1 MGNELTRDYLL
12 AALGEKP
19 RVRKERQARERRE
32 REASETR
39 RTEPSNDRGE
49 VSNPMS
55 DGGGTATQ
63 ASAGAEGR
71 QLLCEHYKRLCRVK
85 FPSCG
90 KFFPCHHFHNNSGC
104 QNDNSKAREACYV
117 ERSVCSHQQEVA
129 KHIIYSKFHLC
140 GNGEVWKWRSYI

>member
-1 MGNELTRDYLL
+1 MK
-12 AALGEKP
+12 EKERRRKEE
-19 RVRKERQARERRE
+19 RVRKEQQARERRE

-39 RTEPSNDRGE
+39 QTERRDDREE

-55 DGGGTATQ
+55 GGGGTPTQ
-63 ASAGAEGR
+63 TSAGAEGR
-71 QLLCEHYKRLCRVK
+71 QWLCEHYKRLCRVE

-117 ERSVCSHQQEVA
+117 ECSVCSHQQEVA
-129 KHIIYSKFHLC
+129 KDIFYSKFHKC
-140 GNGEVWKWRSYI
+140 GNGEVTSRLYAICF

>member
-1 MGNELTRDYLL
+1 MK
-12 AALGEKP
+12 EKERRRKEE

-32 REASETR
+32 RDASETR

-71 QLLCEHYKRLCRVK
+71 QLLCEHYKRLCRVPK
-85 FPSCG
+85 LRKVLSLSSFS
-90 KFFPCHHFHNNSGC
+90 
-104 QNDNSKAREACYV
+104 
-117 ERSVCSHQQEVA
+117 
-129 KHIIYSKFHLC
+129 
-140 GNGEVWKWRSYI
+140 

>member
-1 MGNELTRDYLL
+1 MK
-12 AALGEKP
+12 EKERRRKEE

-39 RTEPSNDRGE
+39 RTEPSNDRE

-55 DGGGTATQ
+55 GGRGTPTQ

-71 QLLCEHYKRLCRVK
+71 QWLCEHYKRLCRVE
-85 FPSCG
+85 FPSCE

-117 ERSVCSHQQEVA
+117 ECSVCSHQQEVA
-129 KHIIYSKFHLC
+129 KDIFYSKFHKC
-140 GNGEVWKWRSYI
+140 GNGEVTSRLYAICF